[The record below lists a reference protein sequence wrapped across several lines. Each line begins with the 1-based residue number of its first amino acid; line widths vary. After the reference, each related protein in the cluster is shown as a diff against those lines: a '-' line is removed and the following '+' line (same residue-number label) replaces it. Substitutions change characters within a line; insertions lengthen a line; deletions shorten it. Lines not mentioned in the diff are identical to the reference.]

1 MSQLRAILSHG
12 KCVKRASALS
22 GMNGVCLAELLIGLA
37 AGIIV
42 LATALEIFSIVRQHV
57 TTQQRDLAHQQDLRL
72 GLAVFEQEARLATA
86 ESVVVANPDAF
97 HFIANINAQRTTTT
111 GGVVQGQ
118 SVLAVQDGSGWG
130 EGKTVSVCGLRAC
143 ELHRLAR
150 AGQRTL
156 LTLAEPVQS
165 AFPTGASVE
174 VRNHVMYYTRHDEQG
189 LLRLMRM
196 VDGGAGTLVGGL
208 ENARFAYRD
217 DRGGATSEPSQ
228 VKRVVVEIESN
239 RSSHHVVREVSLRS

>member
-1 MSQLRAILSHG
+1 MSHLPAITSHG
-12 KCVKRASALS
+12 KRVRSSSALS
-22 GMNGVCLAELLIGLA
+22 GMNGVCLAELLISLA
-37 AGIIV
+37 AGVIV
-42 LATALEIFSIVRQHV
+42 LATALETFNIVRQHV
-57 TTQQRDLAHQQDLRL
+57 AKQHRDLAYQQDLRL

-86 ESVVVANPDAF
+86 ESIVIANPDEF
-97 HFIANINAQRTTTT
+97 QFRANINAQRTTTT
-111 GGVVQGQ
+111 GDVAQGQ
-118 SVLAVQDGSGWG
+118 SVVAVQDGSGWG
-130 EGKTVSVCGLRAC
+130 EGKAVAICGLRAC

-174 VRNHVMYYTRHDEQG
+174 VRNQVVYYTRHDERG

-217 DRGGATSEPSQ
+217 NRGRATSEPSQ
-228 VKRVVVEIESN
+228 VKRVVVEIGSD
-239 RSSHHVVREVSLRS
+239 RSTHHVVREVSLRS

>member
-1 MSQLRAILSHG
+1 MSHLRAITLHG
-12 KCVKRASALS
+12 KRVERTSALS

-42 LATALEIFSIVRQHV
+42 LATVLETFNIIRQHV
-57 TTQQRDLAHQQDLRL
+57 TKQQHDLAYQQDLRL

-86 ESVVVANPDAF
+86 ESIVMANPDEF
-97 HFIANINAQRTTTT
+97 QFLANINAQRTTAT
-111 GGVVQGQ
+111 GDIARGQ

-130 EGKTVSVCGLRAC
+130 EGKAVAVCGPHVC

-150 AGQRTL
+150 AGQRSL

-165 AFPTGASVE
+165 AFPSGASVE
-174 VRNHVMYYTRHDEQG
+174 VKNHVLYYTRHDERG

-217 DRGGATSEPSQ
+217 DRGRATSEPSQ

-239 RSSHHVVREVSLRS
+239 RSTHRVVREVSLRS

>member
-1 MSQLRAILSHG
+1 MNQLRATVSHG
-12 KCVKRASALS
+12 QRAKRTSALS
-22 GMNGVCLAELLIGLA
+22 GMNGACLAELLIGLA
-37 AGIIV
+37 AGVIV
-42 LATALEIFSIVRQHV
+42 LGTALETFNIVRQHV
-57 TTQQRDLAHQQDLRL
+57 ARQQRELAYQQDLRL

-86 ESVVVANPDAF
+86 ESIVIANSEEF
-97 HFIANINAQRTTTT
+97 QFRANINAQRTTTT
-111 GGVVQGQ
+111 GDVAQGQ
-118 SVLAVQDGSGWG
+118 SVLVVQDGSGWG
-130 EGKTVSVCGLRAC
+130 EGKSVAICGLRMC

-174 VRNHVMYYTRHDEQG
+174 VRNYVAYYTKHDEQG

-208 ENARFAYRD
+208 EHARFAYRD
-217 DRGGATSEPSQ
+217 DRGRATSEPSQ
-228 VKRVVVEIESN
+228 VKRVVVEIESH
-239 RSSHHVVREVSLRS
+239 RSTHHAVREVSLRS

>member
-1 MSQLRAILSHG
+1 MSHHRAITSHG
-12 KCVKRASALS
+12 KRVKRTSALS

-37 AGIIV
+37 AGVIV
-42 LATALEIFSIVRQHV
+42 LATALETFNIVRQHV
-57 TTQQRDLAHQQDLRL
+57 TKQQRDLAYQQDLRL
-72 GLAVFEQEARLATA
+72 GLAVFEQEARLATT
-86 ESVVVANPDAF
+86 ESIVIANPDEF
-97 HFIANINAQRTTTT
+97 QFRANINAQRTTTT
-111 GGVVQGQ
+111 GDVAQGQ

-130 EGKTVSVCGLRAC
+130 DGKAVAICGLRAC
-143 ELHRLAR
+143 ELHQLAR

-174 VRNHVMYYTRHDEQG
+174 VRNHVVYYTKRDERG

-217 DRGGATSEPSQ
+217 DRGRATSEPSQ

-239 RSSHHVVREVSLRS
+239 RATHHVVREVSLRS

>member
-1 MSQLRAILSHG
+1 MSHLRAITLHG
-12 KCVKRASALS
+12 KRVERTSALS

-42 LATALEIFSIVRQHV
+42 LATVLETFNIIRQQV
-57 TTQQRDLAHQQDLRL
+57 AKQQRDLTYQQDLRL

-86 ESVVVANPDAF
+86 ESIVIANPDEF
-97 HFIANINAQRTTTT
+97 QFRANINAQRTTTT
-111 GGVVQGQ
+111 GDVAQGQ
-118 SVLAVQDGSGWG
+118 SVLVVQDGSGWG
-130 EGKTVSVCGLRAC
+130 EGKAVVICGLRAC
-143 ELHRLAR
+143 EPHRLAR

-165 AFPTGASVE
+165 TFSTGASVE
-174 VRNHVMYYTRHDEQG
+174 VRNHVVYYTRHDERG

-208 ENARFAYRD
+208 EHARFAYRD
-217 DRGGATSEPSQ
+217 DRGRATSEPSQ

-239 RSSHHVVREVSLRS
+239 RSTHRVVREVSLRS

>member
-1 MSQLRAILSHG
+1 MSQLRATVSD
-12 KCVKRASALS
+12 KQCARRTSALS
-22 GMNGVCLAELLIGLA
+22 GMNGSCLPELLIGLA
-37 AGIIV
+37 AGVIV
-42 LATALEIFSIVRQHV
+42 LATVLEIFSIVRLHV
-57 TTQQRDLAHQQDLRL
+57 ARQQRDLAHQQDLRL

-86 ESVVVANPDAF
+86 ESIIIANSDEF
-97 HFIANINAQRTTTT
+97 QFRANINAQRTTTI
-111 GGVVQGQ
+111 GDIAQGQ

-130 EGKTVSVCGLRAC
+130 EGKSVAICGLRTC

-156 LTLAEPVQS
+156 LTLAEPLQS

-174 VRNHVMYYTRHDEQG
+174 VRNHVVYYTKHDEQG

-208 ENARFAYRD
+208 DNARFAYRD
-217 DRGGATSEPSQ
+217 DRGRATSEPSR
-228 VKRVVVEIESN
+228 VKRVAVEIESN
-239 RSSHHVVREVSLRS
+239 RSTHHAVREVSLRS

>member
-1 MSQLRAILSHG
+1 MRQLRATVSHG
-12 KCVKRASALS
+12 KRVKRTSALS
-22 GMNGVCLAELLIGLA
+22 GMNGVCLAEMLIALA
-37 AGIIV
+37 AGVIV
-42 LATALEIFSIVRQHV
+42 LATALETFSIVRQHV
-57 TTQQRDLAHQQDLRL
+57 TKQQRDLAHQQDLRL
-72 GLAVFEQEARLATA
+72 GMAVFEQEARLATA
-86 ESVVVANPDAF
+86 ESIVIANPDEF
-97 HFIANINAQRTTTT
+97 QFRANINAQRTTTT
-111 GGVVQGQ
+111 GDIAQGQ
-118 SVLAVQDGSGWG
+118 SVLVVQDGSGWG
-130 EGKTVSVCGLRAC
+130 EGKAVTVCGLGAC

-174 VRNHVMYYTRHDEQG
+174 VRNHVVYYIKHDERG

-217 DRGGATSEPSQ
+217 DRGRATSEPSQ
-228 VKRVVVEIESN
+228 VKRVVVELESN
-239 RSSHHVVREVSLRS
+239 RSTHHAVREVSLRS

>member
-1 MSQLRAILSHG
+1 MRQRRATVSHG
-12 KCVKRASALS
+12 QRVKRISALS
-22 GMNGVCLAELLIGLA
+22 GMNGVCLAELLIGVA
-37 AGIIV
+37 AGVIV
-42 LATALEIFSIVRQHV
+42 IAAALEVFNVVRQHV
-57 TTQQRDLAHQQDLRL
+57 ARQQRELAYQQDLRL

-86 ESVVVANPDAF
+86 ESIVIANPDEFQF
-97 HFIANINAQRTTTT
+97 HANINAQRTTTT
-111 GGVVQGQ
+111 GDIAQGQ

-130 EGKTVSVCGLRAC
+130 EGKAVTICGAGAC

-156 LTLAEPVQS
+156 LTLAEPVHF
-165 AFPTGASVE
+165 AFQTGASVE
-174 VRNHVMYYTRHDEQG
+174 VRNHVVYYTRHDERG

-217 DRGGATSEPSQ
+217 DRGRATSEPSQ
-228 VKRVVVEIESN
+228 VKRVVVEIESD
-239 RSSHHVVREVSLRS
+239 RSTHHAVREVSLRS

>member
-1 MSQLRAILSHG
+1 MRRLQATESHEY
-12 KCVKRASALS
+12 CAKRTSALS

-37 AGIIV
+37 AGVIV
-42 LATALEIFSIVRQHV
+42 LATALETFSIVRQHV
-57 TTQQRDLAHQQDLRL
+57 ARQQRDLAHQQDLRL

-86 ESVVVANPDAF
+86 ESIVIANPDEF
-97 HFIANINAQRTTTT
+97 QFRANINAQRTTTT
-111 GGVVQGQ
+111 GDIAQGQ
-118 SVLAVQDGSGWG
+118 SVLAVHDGSGWG
-130 EGKTVSVCGLRAC
+130 EGKAVAICGLRAC
-143 ELHRLAR
+143 ELHRLVR
-150 AGQRTL
+150 PGQRTF

-174 VRNHVMYYTRHDEQG
+174 VRNHVVYYTKHDEQG

-208 ENARFAYRD
+208 DNARFAYRD
-217 DRGGATSEPSQ
+217 DRGRATSEPSQ

-239 RSSHHVVREVSLRS
+239 RSTHHAVREVSLRS